1 VGDRSALTFPGR
13 ATFPGKE
20 NTTMDDPVRRHPTRA
35 EQLDILASLVAA
47 RTLDGDRVL
56 DLGCG
61 PGYVAHLILEKR
73 PALSIVGID
82 RNAKALTQAEI
93 NLAPYASDF
102 TAVIGDL
109 EDIAG
114 IDAPAG
120 PFRVIYTA
128 LTFHDLPGT
137 AKQAVIGWAAAQLAP
152 GGYFLLYDRLRLCAP
167 GLFELQRDIWSRI
180 EQVHGVAM
188 RDAPDYDGYIADL
201 ADNNRP
207 GSLDDYTHWFADAG
221 LAMQVLHLHGNVALI
236 GGARR

>member
-1 VGDRSALTFPGR
+1 
-13 ATFPGKE
+13 
-20 NTTMDDPVRRHPTRA
+20 MDDPVKRHPTRA

-47 RTLDGDRVL
+47 RTIDGDRVL

-73 PALSIVGID
+73 PGLSIVGID
-82 RNAKALTQAEI
+82 RNAQALAQAKI
-93 NLAPYASDF
+93 NLANYAGEF
-102 TAVIGDL
+102 TAVTGDL

-120 PFRVIYTA
+120 PFRAIYTA
-128 LTFHDLPGT
+128 LTFHDLPDA
-137 AKQAVIGWAAAQLAP
+137 AKQAVIGWAAQHLAP

-167 GLFELQRDIWSRI
+167 GLFDLQRDIWSRI
-180 EQVHGVAM
+180 ERIHGVAM
-188 RDAPDYDGYIADL
+188 RDAPDYDGYVADL

-207 GSLDDYTHWFADAG
+207 GSLDEYTRWFADAG

-236 GGARR
+236 GGARL

>member
-1 VGDRSALTFPGR
+1 
-13 ATFPGKE
+13 
-20 NTTMDDPVRRHPTRA
+20 MDDPVKRHPTRA

-47 RTLDGDRVL
+47 RTGDADRVL

-61 PGYVAHLILEKR
+61 LGYIAHLILEKR
-73 PALSIVGID
+73 PGLSIVGID
-82 RNAKALTQAEI
+82 RNAQALAQARD
-93 NLAPYASDF
+93 NLAGYAGTF
-102 TAVIGDL
+102 TGIAGEL

-128 LTFHDLPGT
+128 LTFHDLPDT
-137 AKQAVIGWAAAQLAP
+137 AKRAVIGWAAEHLTA
-152 GGYFLLYDRLRLCAP
+152 GGFFLLYDRLRLSAP

-180 EQVHGVAM
+180 EHVHGVTM
-188 RDAPDYDGYIADL
+188 RDAPNYESYVADR

-207 GSLDDYTHWFADAG
+207 ASLGDYDQWFADAG

-236 GGARR
+236 GGA